1 MSHREC
7 WVTMNDGVRLDTSIF
22 TPSAAQPEGGWPA
35 ILLIHGHGD
44 TGSKASMFARA
55 THYAQRGY
63 LVVAYSVRG
72 QGCSEGLAFHLG
84 AREVFD
90 LQDVI
95 DWLLAQLPVHPQK
108 LAVCGSSQGG
118 WHAYMAAAHHP
129 QVATVVP
136 ENIVTDLAEFAVRNG
151 CLTRWFFLR
160 TMRRRM
166 MSAGLQ
172 DLARQWAIRGEWER
186 LQEWVRPTS
195 PRLFVKRMRCP
206 IFILHGWH
214 DMGMPANEVLTLF
227 DALNVPKKLY
237 LGGGGHEGQD
247 IEAAAAERTALIDRW
262 LDHWL
267 LGEANGIMD
276 EPAITY
282 VRRPSWE
289 SVQIDAIPSTVPSTV
304 GSPTVASLL
313 SLYLHADGSLQ
324 EQPPAN
330 PDTHAN
336 VNNVLLDPDYTLH
349 SAIYDD
355 MAGVAT
361 ALARETV
368 TYTSAPLGEAHELLG
383 APQVTF
389 YMLAN
394 HSSYQVHAE
403 LYDIAPSGEANL
415 ITRGHYGTRRG
426 EPGHHVTV
434 TITCRTIGYYVA
446 AGHHLRL
453 VVSNYDTNYVFPY
466 FDPFCI
472 RLYHDN
478 GHPSVISLPWQPIAS

>member
-1 MSHREC
+1 
-7 WVTMNDGVRLDTSIF
+7 MNDGVHLDASIF
-22 TPSAAQPEGGWPA
+22 TPEDAQPAEGWPA
-35 ILLIHGHGD
+35 ILLAHGHGD
-44 TGSKASMFARA
+44 AGSKASMFERA

-63 LVVAYSVRG
+63 LAVAYSVRG
-72 QGCSEGLAFHLG
+72 QGCSEGLTFHLG
-84 AREVFD
+84 AREIFD

-95 DWLLAQLPVHPQK
+95 DWVLTELPVHPQK

-136 ENIVTDLAEFAVRNG
+136 ENIVTDQAEFAVRNG

-160 TMRRRM
+160 TMRRRI

-172 DLARQWAIRGEWER
+172 ELARQWAISGEWER
-186 LQEWVRPTS
+186 LQEWLRPTS

-214 DMGMPANEVLTLF
+214 DMGMPANEVIAMYE
-227 DALNVPKKLY
+227 ALSGPKKLY

-247 IEAAAAERTALIDRW
+247 IEAAAAERTQLIDRW
-262 LDHWL
+262 LDYWL
-267 LGEANGIMD
+267 KGEANGIMD
-276 EPAITY
+276 EPPITY
-282 VRRPSWE
+282 VRRPSWD
-289 SVQIDAIPSTVPSTV
+289 SVQ
-304 GSPTVASLL
+304 VAALPL
-313 SLYLHADGSLQ
+313 NTDNAEALYLHAGGTLSA
-324 EQPPAN
+324 QPPAA

-336 VNNVLLDPDYTLH
+336 VNNVPLNPDYTLR

-355 MAGVAT
+355 MAGVAA
-361 ALARETV
+361 ALARETI
-368 TYTSAPLGEAHELLG
+368 TFTSAPLESDRELLG
-383 APQVTF
+383 SPQATF

-394 HSSYQVHAE
+394 QSYFQVHAE
-403 LYDIAPSGEANL
+403 LYDVAPSGEAML
-415 ITRGHYGTRRG
+415 VTRGHYGTRRAESG
-426 EPGHHVTV
+426 RHVTV
-434 TITCRTIGYYVA
+434 TIACRAIGYRVA
-446 AGHHLRL
+446 AGHRLQL

-478 GHPSVISLPWQPIAS
+478 AHPSMISLPWQSLASSCCET